1 MQLQEGLAEAGG
13 EGGSGLGD
21 APLGAGQL
29 GGEAGQEVVLG
40 LLRGQDGN
48 RGQHAKG
55 VGGQEDHI
63 LGVGS
68 GGHGSHDLLDVV
80 DGIGNAGVLSD
91 GVVGEVAVAV
101 LVHSH
106 VLQQGVALDGVV
118 DVGLGVLVQVD
129 DLGVAAAL
137 KVEYA
142 VVIPAVLVVANEQAF
157 GVGGQG
163 GLAGAGQAE
172 EQGGV
177 LAVHISVGGAVH
189 GGHTL
194 QGQVVVHHGEHA
206 LLHLAAVPGVQDDL
220 LPGGEVEDG
229 GGLGIQAQLLIVLHL
244 GLGGVVGDEV
254 RLEVL
259 QFLSSGLDEHILDEV
274 GLPCHLHD
282 EADGH
287 AGVVVGAAEHIHH
300 KQALVGQLLLR
311 QLLAGIPSLLRGG
324 LVVVFELVGGPPH
337 GIPGGVVHHN
347 ELVLGGAAGVDA
359 GHDVDGP
366 QVGDLS
372 PVIAL
377 QAGLGLL
384 LKQEL
389 IGGIA
394 DNFRGTSNTIF
405 TQINGCHLN
414 DLVSE

>member
-1 MQLQEGLAEAGG
+1 M
-13 EGGSGLGD
+13 
-21 APLGAGQL
+21 
-29 GGEAGQEVVLG
+29 
-40 LLRGQDGN
+40 
-48 RGQHAKG
+48 
-55 VGGQEDHI
+55 
-63 LGVGS
+63 
-68 GGHGSHDLLDVV
+68 
-80 DGIGNAGVLSD
+80 
-91 GVVGEVAVAV
+91 
-101 LVHSH
+101 
-106 VLQQGVALDGVV
+106 
-118 DVGLGVLVQVD
+118 
-129 DLGVAAAL
+129 
-137 KVEYA
+137 
-142 VVIPAVLVVANEQAF
+142 
-157 GVGGQG
+157 
-163 GLAGAGQAE
+163 
-172 EQGGV
+172 
-177 LAVHISVGGAVH
+177 H

-337 GIPGGVVHHN
+337 GIPGGVIHHN